1 MVRTEVSYYTTEQV
15 GKVKV
20 ERWEYQGTHGLR
32 VHIGSDFQVQVN
44 VYGSADET
52 LAALRK
58 FQEAFASA
66 KDDET

>member
-1 MVRTEVSYYTTEQV
+1 MARTEVSYYTTEQV

-32 VHIGSDFQVQVN
+32 VHIGSDFQVN